1 VRQLLEYQAFKEVA
15 LNLDKRKLLDR
26 DVFKR
31 IQPAEETPEEQEDPM
46 VEVSLFELIEAFKQV
61 VERMDKEDLLE
72 IDTERISLS
81 DRINEILEEL
91 SQQKS
96 LSFTDMLK
104 ASRTRKSIIYTL
116 LAILEL
122 MKMRVVR
129 AFQADPFGPIR
140 IFPAVEES
148 VDG

>member
-1 VRQLLEYQAFKEVA
+1 
-15 LNLDKRKLLDR
+15 
-26 DVFKR
+26 
-31 IQPAEETPEEQEDPM
+31 M
-46 VEVSLFELIEAFKQV
+46 VEVSLFDLIEAFKQV

-91 SQQKS
+91 SRENS
-96 LSFTDMLK
+96 LSFTDLLK
-104 ASRTRKSIIYTL
+104 SSRTRKSIIYTL

-129 AFQADPFGPIR
+129 AFQADAFGTIR

-148 VDG
+148 GDG